1 MKRIITSLVLFV
13 GFMLQGNAQVLLNQC
28 ESTTPCSARSIC
40 GNTVVTNYSYTTAPA
55 FNPMVT
61 CASSTGTF
69 AYASNWVYYRFTCY
83 TTGTL
88 NFRLNS
94 NDSASTAS
102 DLDWAL
108 WDITTTGCG
117 SLTTIVE
124 CNAAGNGATG
134 ILTGGLP
141 AANFEPNVT
150 ITAGNIYIIGISN
163 PGGGNT
169 SGFTLNFNGSTANI
183 SDNKKPYLLSVAPFD
198 PCSPVS
204 FVKIRLSEPVR
215 CDQIGPAATSVGG
228 ADLNVS
234 GLATS
239 SFTVTPLN
247 CSGCS
252 NPAPNNSPA
261 FFGNATDSIKIDFGG
276 NMAPGTYT
284 VTPIANQF
292 FDLCGKSDSTTVS
305 LVFTVPAPFKDSIHS
320 GFDCVAMKYL
330 DTVRGVNG
338 LSPYQYKAVG
348 GGLPVSAGTFTASMP
363 GYTVY
368 AVSGGTPVTYTVK
381 DAGGCTLDTTL
392 NRPSVLALGAPNLS
406 VSSNPPCHDQ
416 FSLDSISVVSQS
428 GGVGPYSFVCTP
440 TYAGT
445 IYSPSVAAPTKWKN
459 LVFPGLGTTFTITV
473 TDANGCT
480 KTGLKNLVNPTLLV
494 MPTPSVTNPLCFG
507 DSTGKLCFN
516 TATTGTPNFLYS
528 MVPMYSNA
536 TFTTTPN
543 YCFNNLPAG
552 TYTLTVSDAN
562 SCIGTTTK
570 VLSQPAVIAINT
582 TAATIVAPTCP
593 NNCNGT
599 YQPIATGGTGGKKFY
614 KLPYNAG
621 LGQYAD
627 SVVSSVAP
635 NNKFLNLCAGTYTIL
650 AKDAQNCTVT
660 ATVTLSLPPKPHMNI
675 GAITPVACFGG
686 TGTIPVTI
694 TNGTPTYTA
703 GSYMYQPS
711 PVSGM
716 TTSAGGPGGTIG
728 SYTSVPAGTYNLI
741 IMNANGCSDTAFG
754 VVMTQPP
761 APVTYSSVV
770 VDSVLCFGSATGQ
783 ITAQATGGTL
793 GANSYE
799 YAIKFGAG
807 AFSAFSA
814 PTLAPYVFT
823 SLVAGTYTI
832 RVRDHNLCSKD
843 TVVTVKQPTKL
854 DLLVSSTTATCFG
867 TTAGQICV
875 VDTGGVP
882 GYRYKLGIFGTYSA
896 FQPAGSNFCYNT
908 LAAGSYFVF
917 TIDSKGCLDTVAA
930 TIASIPLPIVSFTA
944 TPYDTVCNGTA
955 ITLCGTGA
963 DTYTWT
969 GGIFDCTAI
978 TATLGAHQY
987 IVTGTNTTTGCKN
1000 KDTADVLINPIP
1012 VLTDPTDQVR
1022 CNNTA
1027 TAAVNFIS
1035 SVPNSTFSWVN
1046 NTPSIGLLASGTGSS
1061 IPPFLAQNTTNLP
1074 VVATI
1079 TVTATGPAPDFCVGA
1094 TQSFTITVNPDAFI
1108 SLTSAAVTNAQT
1120 LCINDVLTDIT
1131 YAVSGGGTGAT
1142 VSGLP
1147 AGIFGTFSGGV
1158 MTIHGSP
1165 SGPAG
1170 VYPYTVTTTGT
1181 CLQSSASGT
1190 ITINPDATLSL
1201 SSPAGTNAQTLCINT
1216 TLFNITYAVGGT
1228 GNNGTVA
1235 GLPTGVTGAYA
1246 GGVVTISGSPSVSG
1260 LFTYTV
1266 TATGT
1271 CANATTTGTI
1281 NVTPLQNPAFSYP
1294 SSTYC
1299 QTGVNPSPTIT
1310 GTPGGT
1316 FSYTGPGTLQ
1326 LNPSTGLVT
1335 LISSNLGTYTI
1346 KYVTN
1351 GPCPDSSTFL
1361 FTITLAPTAGFSY
1374 ASASYCQNGTDPLP
1388 VFAPGASAGVFSA
1401 LPATLSFVS
1410 TGTGQIDLSASASGT
1425 YTVTNFIAAA
1435 GGCAPASAS
1444 TVVTI
1449 DSTTILTDPANQIVC
1464 DNTAT
1469 AAVTF
1474 ISTVGGSTYGWVND
1488 TPSIGLLASG
1498 TGNIP
1503 PFIAQN
1509 TSAVPVVATITVTPT
1524 GPAPDFCTGLP
1535 QSFTIT
1541 VKPHAF
1547 ISLTSAAGTD
1557 AQTLCI
1563 NDVLTDITYAV
1574 SGGGTGATVSGLPA
1588 GLFGTFSGG
1597 VMTIHGSPSGPAG
1610 VYAYTVTTTGTCAQT
1625 SASGTITV
1633 SPDATLSLSSAVGT
1647 NAQTLCINTTLFNI
1661 SYAVGGTGTFGTVAG
1676 LPTGV
1681 NGSYA
1686 GGVVT
1691 ISGSPSVSGL
1701 FTYTV
1706 TATGTCAN
1714 ATTTGT
1720 INVTPL
1726 QNPSFSYPLATYC
1739 ETGTDPSPTITGT
1752 MGGTFSATP
1761 IGLSINA
1768 GTGQIDLSLSGANTY
1783 TVKYVTNGPCP
1794 DSSTVTITIIA
1805 PPTADFSYASASY
1818 CQNGINPSAIL
1829 APGAS
1834 AGVFSSTSGL
1844 TILNPSSGKIDL
1856 PSSASGTY
1864 TVTNFIAAAGGCAPA
1879 SASTVVTIDSTTI
1892 LTDPANQIVCDNTAT
1907 AAVTFISTV
1916 GGSTYGWVNDTPSIG
1931 LLASGT
1937 GNIPPFIAQNTSAVP
1952 VVATITVTPTGPAP
1966 DFCTGLPQ
1974 SFTITVKP
1982 HAFISLTSAA
1992 GTDAQTL
1999 CINDVLTDITYA
2011 VSGGGTGATVS
2022 GLPAGLFGTF
2032 SGGVMTIHGS
2042 PSGPAG
2048 VYAYTV
2054 TTTGTCAQTSASGT
2068 ITVSPD
2074 ATLSLSSAVGTNAQT
2089 LCINTTLF
2097 NISYAVGG
2105 TGTFGTVAGLPT
2117 GVNGSYAGG
2126 VVTISG
2132 SPSVSGLFTYTVT
2145 ATGTC
2150 ANATTTGTINVTPLQ
2165 NPAFSYTLSTYCQ
2178 TGVNPTPTI
2187 TSAGGTFSYTGPG
2200 TLQLNTSTGLVTLNT
2215 SNLGTYTIKY
2225 VTSGPCPDS
2234 STVNL
2239 TITTAPTAG
2248 FSYASASYCQ
2258 NGTDPS
2264 PVFAAGASAGVFS
2277 AVPATL
2283 VFISTTTGQIDL
2295 SLSPAGTYTVTNFIA
2310 AGGGCAAAT
2319 ATTVVTIDP
2328 TTILTDPADQ
2338 VRCNNSPTAAVNFIT
2353 TVPQTTI
2360 GWTHNATAAIG
2371 IPTSG
2376 TGNIPSFIPVNTGS
2390 TPIVVTFTV
2399 NPTGPAPNFCTGL
2412 SQQFTLTINPDAKLI
2427 LTSAAGTNV
2436 QSVCINTP
2444 ITTIAYATGGSA
2456 TSANMSGGLAP
2467 NLTGVYTPG
2476 VMTISGSPNAPGTYT
2491 YSVTATGTCASTTAT
2506 GTITVNPNATLTLT
2520 SSAASTN
2527 QNVCRYVPITN
2538 ITYTVGA
2545 TGNNSTVTGLPPGV
2559 TSAGTTS
2566 VTISGTP
2573 NVPGTYTYTVTATGT
2588 CGPATST
2595 GTIVVNPLQDPT
2607 FTYPNPTNCQ
2617 FGTTSPNVLVTPG
2630 GTFSHTGVGTL
2641 SINTSTGVINL
2652 GTSSVGVYTIK
2663 YVTPGPCKDS
2673 TTLTITITNA
2683 PSAQFHYASSN
2694 YCQSAAN
2701 PSPIYNGPPTPSSGG
2716 VYTSSGA
2723 GLVFAVSPPALN
2735 GTIDLLASTP
2745 GTYDVYNTIAA
2756 SGVCPSVADTF
2767 TVTITS
2773 KPTLSF
2779 VSSTQ
2784 AWCNPNCNGT
2794 VTTSV
2799 AGGNG
2804 VYNYTIAPGG
2814 VVSAAGVASSL
2825 CAGTVYTIT
2834 VTDGIG
2840 CTGTLTATVTTTP
2853 SPTVTAVGVNTSA
2866 PFATDGTAL
2875 ATPAGGSGSY
2885 TFSIAGTGSPSI
2897 NAAGAASNLQGG
2909 PINCITYTI
2918 TVTDSHGCTG
2928 TTTVCIYEPGALICN
2943 QSHTNVSCFGGSN
2956 GTLHDT
2962 IYGGTVPYTLVSAT
2976 GPLGPIVFSPA
2987 VPVNVIS
2994 ATGLPAGNYTVTWK
3008 DAANI
3013 PCSNII
3019 TITEPAV
3026 LSFTAPVISTPSC
3039 SPGCDGTLTI
3049 TATGGTGTKVYS
3061 ITSPAGM
3068 TCNALPGAVAGS
3080 FNVLGVGTY
3089 TILVTDANNC
3099 TKTTTVQ
3106 INASPN
3112 PTVNLNHINPLCHD
3126 NCNGSI
3132 VSNAGAGTPAFTY
3145 AIVSPAGAVCVPTQS
3160 SPASGNF
3167 TTLGGGTYTVVVSD
3181 SKGCTVT
3188 GTQILVNPAALYL
3201 NPPVTVSPSCNGSC
3215 NGSVTLSGGGGTPG
3229 YTYSLTTPL
3238 TTNATGIFNLLC
3250 AGTYT
3255 VSVKDTKN
3263 CTSSG
3268 TVQLTDPPILT
3279 WTTTTHT
3286 NITCNGSGNGTIS
3299 TAATGG
3305 TGTIEYSR
3313 NNGVT
3318 YFPSGNFT
3326 SLSAGTYTII
3336 AKDANNCTITTS
3348 FTIIEPPVLTLGNPT
3363 VVNVSCNGANDGT
3376 ISITAGGG
3384 TPGYT
3389 YLLTPTSATN
3399 TTGNFTNLAANTY
3412 TVKVTDAA
3420 GCTKSVTSILITQPA
3435 PLVFT
3440 LVNHQDVACFGE
3452 STGTITVNSQ
3462 GGTPAITYSL
3472 VPNIG
3477 TQGPTGFFSGLPA
3490 GTYTVKAKD
3499 AHNCIVSSI
3508 VTITQGPQIIF
3519 LDVTMTEPI
3528 CHGDAN
3534 GSISFTVIG
3543 GTGQLK
3549 FKINGGPLQT
3559 DTVFND
3565 LLAGNYLL
3573 TVVDALACSKDTMIV
3588 VTEPEPVGAILNLQG
3603 ANCVNSEDG
3612 KAIIIGTGGRGGY
3625 KYYLTPGLHINKSG
3639 IFVGLP
3645 AGTYLLR
3652 VVDTAGCEYR
3662 TNITINP
3669 PANPLANT
3677 ITKQDLA
3684 CNGVGNEGTAT
3695 ANVAG
3700 GTPPYTFMW
3709 NTKPPQTTAKAS
3721 TLYFGYY
3728 DVTVTDA
3735 NGCEV
3740 KDTVY
3745 IEEGPCCEVAFIPN
3759 AFSPNGDQVN
3769 DEFRVLTTAG
3779 VELIQLEI
3787 YNRWGKRVWSTIDY
3801 RRGWD
3806 GTIDGKD
3813 AAIDTYYYI
3822 LRYKC
3827 TRDNGTYTKKGDLIL
3842 IR

>member
-1410 TGTGQIDLSASASGT
+1410 TGTGQIDLSA
-1425 YTVTNFIAAA
+1425 
-1435 GGCAPASAS
+1435 
-1444 TVVTI
+1444 
-1449 DSTTILTDPANQIVC
+1449 
-1464 DNTAT
+1464 
-1469 AAVTF
+1469 
-1474 ISTVGGSTYGWVND
+1474 
-1488 TPSIGLLASG
+1488 
-1498 TGNIP
+1498 
-1503 PFIAQN
+1503 
-1509 TSAVPVVATITVTPT
+1509 
-1524 GPAPDFCTGLP
+1524 
-1535 QSFTIT
+1535 
-1541 VKPHAF
+1541 
-1547 ISLTSAAGTD
+1547 
-1557 AQTLCI
+1557 
-1563 NDVLTDITYAV
+1563 
-1574 SGGGTGATVSGLPA
+1574 
-1588 GLFGTFSGG
+1588 
-1597 VMTIHGSPSGPAG
+1597 
-1610 VYAYTVTTTGTCAQT
+1610 
-1625 SASGTITV
+1625 
-1633 SPDATLSLSSAVGT
+1633 
-1647 NAQTLCINTTLFNI
+1647 
-1661 SYAVGGTGTFGTVAG
+1661 
-1676 LPTGV
+1676 
-1681 NGSYA
+1681 
-1686 GGVVT
+1686 
-1691 ISGSPSVSGL
+1691 
-1701 FTYTV
+1701 
-1706 TATGTCAN
+1706 
-1714 ATTTGT
+1714 
-1720 INVTPL
+1720 
-1726 QNPSFSYPLATYC
+1726 
-1739 ETGTDPSPTITGT
+1739 
-1752 MGGTFSATP
+1752 
-1761 IGLSINA
+1761 
-1768 GTGQIDLSLSGANTY
+1768 
-1783 TVKYVTNGPCP
+1783 
-1794 DSSTVTITIIA
+1794 
-1805 PPTADFSYASASY
+1805 
-1818 CQNGINPSAIL
+1818 
-1829 APGAS
+1829 
-1834 AGVFSSTSGL
+1834 
-1844 TILNPSSGKIDL
+1844 
-1856 PSSASGTY
+1856 SASGTY

>member
-1 MKRIITSLVLFV
+1 MKRIITSLVLLV

-1410 TGTGQIDLSASASGT
+1410 TGTGQIDLSA
-1425 YTVTNFIAAA
+1425 
-1435 GGCAPASAS
+1435 
-1444 TVVTI
+1444 
-1449 DSTTILTDPANQIVC
+1449 
-1464 DNTAT
+1464 
-1469 AAVTF
+1469 
-1474 ISTVGGSTYGWVND
+1474 
-1488 TPSIGLLASG
+1488 
-1498 TGNIP
+1498 
-1503 PFIAQN
+1503 
-1509 TSAVPVVATITVTPT
+1509 
-1524 GPAPDFCTGLP
+1524 
-1535 QSFTIT
+1535 
-1541 VKPHAF
+1541 
-1547 ISLTSAAGTD
+1547 
-1557 AQTLCI
+1557 
-1563 NDVLTDITYAV
+1563 
-1574 SGGGTGATVSGLPA
+1574 
-1588 GLFGTFSGG
+1588 
-1597 VMTIHGSPSGPAG
+1597 
-1610 VYAYTVTTTGTCAQT
+1610 
-1625 SASGTITV
+1625 
-1633 SPDATLSLSSAVGT
+1633 
-1647 NAQTLCINTTLFNI
+1647 
-1661 SYAVGGTGTFGTVAG
+1661 
-1676 LPTGV
+1676 
-1681 NGSYA
+1681 
-1686 GGVVT
+1686 
-1691 ISGSPSVSGL
+1691 
-1701 FTYTV
+1701 
-1706 TATGTCAN
+1706 
-1714 ATTTGT
+1714 
-1720 INVTPL
+1720 
-1726 QNPSFSYPLATYC
+1726 
-1739 ETGTDPSPTITGT
+1739 
-1752 MGGTFSATP
+1752 
-1761 IGLSINA
+1761 
-1768 GTGQIDLSLSGANTY
+1768 
-1783 TVKYVTNGPCP
+1783 
-1794 DSSTVTITIIA
+1794 
-1805 PPTADFSYASASY
+1805 
-1818 CQNGINPSAIL
+1818 
-1829 APGAS
+1829 
-1834 AGVFSSTSGL
+1834 
-1844 TILNPSSGKIDL
+1844 
-1856 PSSASGTY
+1856 SASGTY

>member
-1 MKRIITSLVLFV
+1 MKRIITSLVLLV

-969 GGIFDCTAI
+969 GGIFDCTAF

-1410 TGTGQIDLSASASGT
+1410 TGTGQIDLSA
-1425 YTVTNFIAAA
+1425 
-1435 GGCAPASAS
+1435 
-1444 TVVTI
+1444 
-1449 DSTTILTDPANQIVC
+1449 
-1464 DNTAT
+1464 
-1469 AAVTF
+1469 
-1474 ISTVGGSTYGWVND
+1474 
-1488 TPSIGLLASG
+1488 
-1498 TGNIP
+1498 
-1503 PFIAQN
+1503 
-1509 TSAVPVVATITVTPT
+1509 
-1524 GPAPDFCTGLP
+1524 
-1535 QSFTIT
+1535 
-1541 VKPHAF
+1541 
-1547 ISLTSAAGTD
+1547 
-1557 AQTLCI
+1557 
-1563 NDVLTDITYAV
+1563 
-1574 SGGGTGATVSGLPA
+1574 
-1588 GLFGTFSGG
+1588 
-1597 VMTIHGSPSGPAG
+1597 
-1610 VYAYTVTTTGTCAQT
+1610 
-1625 SASGTITV
+1625 
-1633 SPDATLSLSSAVGT
+1633 
-1647 NAQTLCINTTLFNI
+1647 
-1661 SYAVGGTGTFGTVAG
+1661 
-1676 LPTGV
+1676 
-1681 NGSYA
+1681 
-1686 GGVVT
+1686 
-1691 ISGSPSVSGL
+1691 
-1701 FTYTV
+1701 
-1706 TATGTCAN
+1706 
-1714 ATTTGT
+1714 
-1720 INVTPL
+1720 
-1726 QNPSFSYPLATYC
+1726 
-1739 ETGTDPSPTITGT
+1739 
-1752 MGGTFSATP
+1752 
-1761 IGLSINA
+1761 
-1768 GTGQIDLSLSGANTY
+1768 
-1783 TVKYVTNGPCP
+1783 
-1794 DSSTVTITIIA
+1794 
-1805 PPTADFSYASASY
+1805 
-1818 CQNGINPSAIL
+1818 
-1829 APGAS
+1829 
-1834 AGVFSSTSGL
+1834 
-1844 TILNPSSGKIDL
+1844 
-1856 PSSASGTY
+1856 SASGTY

-3677 ITKQDLA
+3677 ITKQVLA